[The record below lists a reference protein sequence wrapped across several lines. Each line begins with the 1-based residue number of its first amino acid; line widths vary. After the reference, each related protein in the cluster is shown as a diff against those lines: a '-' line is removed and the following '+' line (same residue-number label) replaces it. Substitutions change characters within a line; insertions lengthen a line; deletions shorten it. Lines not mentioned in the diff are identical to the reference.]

1 MAGHAGPA
9 GADLASTAREAFMT
23 AASGAEL
30 VAAVVALV
38 GAALALR
45 YLPARE
51 GTTLAAV
58 PAAAGA

>member
-1 MAGHAGPA
+1 VAESA
-9 GADLASTAREAFMT
+9 GAAGAGLADSAREAFMA

-30 VAAVVALV
+30 IAAAVALL

-51 GTTLAAV
+51 AV
-58 PAAAGA
+58 APAAAALPAGA

>member
-1 MAGHAGPA
+1 
-9 GADLASTAREAFMT
+9 MT

-51 GTTLAAV
+51 AISPAAV

>member
-1 MAGHAGPA
+1 
-9 GADLASTAREAFMT
+9 MT